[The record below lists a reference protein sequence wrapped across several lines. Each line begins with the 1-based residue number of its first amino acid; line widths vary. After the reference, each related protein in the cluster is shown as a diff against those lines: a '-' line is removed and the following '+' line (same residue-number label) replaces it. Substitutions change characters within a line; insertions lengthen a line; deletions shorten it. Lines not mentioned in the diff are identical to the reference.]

1 MTARSRGSGEAP
13 RPAAT
18 RGPNPGLETP
28 PDLDARIRDALAAH
42 PHGFTLATARDETG
56 EVAGVVGAFV
66 PASSQPPLVLFLAD
80 RTSPSLA
87 LIRTT
92 GRLGLNLL
100 AHDQESL
107 IRSNTPLQ
115 EAGWRPSNRGTPIVN
130 GAICWLDCDVVDI
143 HEVGDRSAVVGAIVD
158 AGVERNVMP
167 LVSFQGGVGGFVAG
181 PLSVSSDSDRLNPPG
196 IVETA
201 IDKIDLLA
209 QELEVECSL
218 IALDGDDTVAIA
230 AANHSPVA
238 WRTHLGKRVPVVPPS
253 GVLFVGG
260 PGSRLTEEDWRARL
274 GAAAKEDIALTKRQ
288 LERARGR
295 GWSAA
300 LVGELKVDEIDDLVT
315 AYSEPSCTP
324 EQKEQLLRAIRSNA
338 AMHEPDDFD
347 DDRTYDVL
355 RLEVPIKSPPGE
367 TLFLLRLREL
377 PSGAS
382 GAEVK
387 FWLRMAVETA
397 QSISHRLA
405 SGPARP

>member
-1 MTARSRGSGEAP
+1 MTARSQGSGETAS
-13 RPAAT
+13 PAVT
-18 RGPNPGLETP
+18 GGSNPDP
-28 PDLDARIRDALAAH
+28 DARIRDALAAH
-42 PHGFTLATARDETG
+42 PHGFTLAAVRDETG
-56 EVAGVVGAFV
+56 EATGVVGTLV
-66 PASSQPPLVLFLAD
+66 PASTRPPLVLFLAD
-80 RTSPSLA
+80 RTSPSLP
-87 LIRTT
+87 LIRTA

-100 AHDQESL
+100 AHDQEPL
-107 IRSNTPLQ
+107 IRSHAPLR
-115 EAGWRPSNRGTPIVN
+115 EAGWRPSDRGTPIVD

-143 HEVGDRSAVVGAIVD
+143 HEVGDRFGVVGAIVD

-167 LVSFQGGVGGFVAG
+167 LVGFQGGVGGFVAG
-181 PLSVSSDSDRLNPPG
+181 PLSVSSGSDRLNPLG
-196 IVETA
+196 IVDTA

-238 WRTHLGKRVPVVPPS
+238 WRTHLGKRVPVIPPS

-260 PGSRLTEEDWRARL
+260 PGSRLTEQDWLARL
-274 GAAAKEDIALTKRQ
+274 GAASEEDVALARRQ
-288 LERARGR
+288 LERARSR

-300 LVGELKVDEIDDLVT
+300 LVGELKAEEIDDLVT
-315 AYSEPSCTP
+315 AYSESSGTP
-324 EQKEQLLRAIRSNA
+324 EQKELLLRAIRANA
-338 AMHEPDDFD
+338 AMHEPDDFA

-355 RLEVPIKSPPGE
+355 RLEVPITSAAGE

-377 PSGAS
+377 PSGAT

-405 SGPARP
+405 SGSAGP